1 MKLSYDVFINIKSDN
16 ISIIENS
23 QKIEIKVDGKIVDG
37 VVGYSYTRKVGEL
50 PILKLEFIAMPLKD
64 NDYD

>member
-50 PILKLEFIAMPLKD
+50 PILKLEFMAMPLKD